1 MAKLTFTQRLLMT
14 PEQKTLIEADFMQ
27 PDGKLTDDAKYYLQ
41 YLLYVDKKDALLER
55 AKQKIAEQEAEKN
68 K

>member
-1 MAKLTFTQRLLMT
+1 MSS
-14 PEQKTLIEADFMQ
+14 EQKTLIEADFMQ
-27 PDGKLTDDAKYYLQ
+27 ADGKLTDDAKYYLQ

-55 AKQKIAEQEAEKN
+55 AKQKIEEQKAEEAK